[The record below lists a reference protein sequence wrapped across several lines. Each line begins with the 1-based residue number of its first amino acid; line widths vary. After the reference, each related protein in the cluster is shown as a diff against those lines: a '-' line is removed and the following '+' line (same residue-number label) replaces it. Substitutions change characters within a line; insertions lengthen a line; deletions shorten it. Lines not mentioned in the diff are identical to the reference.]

1 MYGLKQAG
9 YNWYNKLTDVLL
21 DLGFKQSAV
30 DKCLFIHQN
39 CVILV
44 YVDDCLLFSS
54 LDDILDAII
63 AHLKKHF
70 NITSG
75 SDIET
80 YLGIE
85 IIRHED
91 KTLRRPGLIST
102 VLTLCGLDNKSNEHM
117 TPADAIMKPAL
128 SHGHTDKSSAFSTIL
143 R

>member
-39 CVILV
+39 CVMIV

-54 LDDILDAII
+54 SDDILDAII

-75 SDIET
+75 SDTET
-80 YLGIE
+80 YLGFE

-91 KTLRRPGLIST
+91 KTITLRQPGLISK
-102 VLTLCGLDNKSNEHM
+102 VLTLCGLDKKSNEHM
-117 TPADAIMKPAL
+117 TPADAILQPPAP
-128 SHGHTDKSSAFSTIL
+128 TDEARTQPWSY
-143 R
+143 